1 VIEAGIAKAGL
12 RMKPGRTWKS
22 STPPAMPAFR
32 LRRHYQGGSE
42 ADVRASGSL
51 LAALMVK
58 AGDADAMLCGLDGNY
73 DGHLA
78 HVEKVIGLDGAQ
90 EFAA

>member
-1 VIEAGIAKAGL
+1 GQPAAIEAGIKKAGL
-12 RMKPGRTWKS
+12 RLKIGQNVQVID
-22 STPPAMPAFR
+22 PASDAR
-32 LRRHYQGGSE
+32 VAQYAAQYKDGSE

-73 DGHLA
+73 DG
-78 HVEKVIGLDGAQ
+78 
-90 EFAA
+90 

>member
-1 VIEAGIAKAGL
+1 RVAQYAAQYKD
-12 RMKPGRTWKS
+12 
-22 STPPAMPAFR
+22 
-32 LRRHYQGGSE
+32 GSE

-78 HVEKVIGLDGAQ
+78 HVEKVIGLKDGAQ
-90 EFAA
+90 EFAALNAVLLPEQTL